1 MTTEP
6 ERHEDEL
13 RYLVG
18 ALREHLGWQEA
29 CGGYGLPEAP
39 PQKRQET
46 ALSDEVDPQASTVAP
61 ARGMTGAR
69 PDARPAAAQ
78 PPSLQQPVSQPPP
91 KPSAQPQQRRVRRAV
106 EPAEQRTKRLA
117 ELEAKAKACARCP
130 LHKSRKNV
138 VYGVGPVDVDILI
151 AGEGPGA
158 EEDAQGE
165 PFVGKAGKLLDKMLA
180 AMGYDRGQVY
190 IANIVKCRPPE
201 NRTPDVDEMDACIP
215 YLHEQIDLVR
225 PKVIIAMGSTAVRGL
240 LGVSGVTRIRGRWKL
255 YDAEIPVMPTFH
267 PAYLLRNEGAKRDV
281 WNDLKAVLKHLQ
293 REIPTRKR

>member
-29 CGGYGLPEAP
+29 CGGYGLPKAP
-39 PQKRQET
+39 PQNRQEA
-46 ALSDEVDPQASTVAP
+46 ALSDEVDPQASTDAP

-69 PDARPAAAQ
+69 HDAA
-78 PPSLQQPVSQPPP
+78 PPSPLQPVPQPSPR
-91 KPSAQPQQRRVRRAV
+91 PSVPQRRARRVV
-106 EPAEQRTKRLA
+106 EPPEQRTKRLA
-117 ELEAKAKACARCP
+117 ELEAKAKECVRCP

-151 AGEGPGA
+151 VGEGPGA
-158 EEDAQGE
+158 DEDAQGE

-215 YLHEQIDLVR
+215 HLHEQIDLVR